1 MSILDLTS
9 AHLEGYEPGAPIHIA
24 NLPKFKIIAKLF
36 LILVGGDSKP
46 YYAQT
51 GRGFRDKNMASRL
64 YYDPAT
70 PSAFATLQKVRDA
83 VV

>member
-64 YYDPAT
+64 
-70 PSAFATLQKVRDA
+70 
-83 VV
+83 